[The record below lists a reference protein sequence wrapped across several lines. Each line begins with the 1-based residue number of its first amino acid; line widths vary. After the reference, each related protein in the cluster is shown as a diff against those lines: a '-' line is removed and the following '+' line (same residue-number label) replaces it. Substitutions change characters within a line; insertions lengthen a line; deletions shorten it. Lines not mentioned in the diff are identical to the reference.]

1 MDTGGTGASNPLLT
15 LILEAPSSGDTNP
28 DPLFLCVCLC
38 VCVSVCHANP
48 YLKIAS
54 PGKNGLH
61 KGQTLELRSQLRGL
75 PRKMPPGK
83 GGSPGKQSA
92 AHIITGARAAAGAG
106 ASARSARAALG
117 EGGAS

>member
-1 MDTGGTGASNPLLT
+1 MGTPTLT
-15 LILEAPSSGDTNP
+15 PFFCA
-28 DPLFLCVCLC
+28 C
-38 VCVSVCHANP
+38 VCHANP

-106 ASARSARAALG
+106 ASARSARAAIG

>member
-1 MDTGGTGASNPLLT
+1 MKYNSKY

-28 DPLFLCVCLC
+28 DPLYFRGFVRHAFTLKSQVREKMGYTRVKQLSSGHN
-38 VCVSVCHANP
+38 SVDYHENA
-48 YLKIAS
+48 
-54 PGKNGLH
+54 PGA
-61 KGQTLELRSQLRGL
+61 
-75 PRKMPPGK
+75 PGK